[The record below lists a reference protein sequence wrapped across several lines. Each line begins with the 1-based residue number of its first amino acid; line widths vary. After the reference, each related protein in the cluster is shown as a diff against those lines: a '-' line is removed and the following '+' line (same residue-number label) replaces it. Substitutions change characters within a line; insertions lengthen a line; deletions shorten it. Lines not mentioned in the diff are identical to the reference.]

1 MEDQKG
7 KEPSLTRKE
16 QWLQFIKFT
25 LFSISAGAIQIGS
38 FALLTELTA
47 MPYWPCYL
55 ISLVLSVVWNFT
67 FNRKFTFKSAA
78 NVPKA
83 MLLALLFYV
92 PFTPLSTWWGKALTD
107 AGWNSYVVEIGTMV
121 INFVLEFLYQRFFVF
136 RDSINSADAKA

>member
-1 MEDQKG
+1 MENQDTQANG
-7 KEPSLTRKE
+7 MSRKA
-16 QWLQFIKFT
+16 QWFQFLKFT
-25 LFSISAGAIQIGS
+25 LFSISAGAIQMSS
-38 FALLTELTA
+38 FALLTELTG

-107 AGWNSYVVEIGTMV
+107 AGWNAYVVELGTMV
-121 INFVLEFLYQRFFVF
+121 VNFVLEFLYQRFFVF
-136 RDSINSADAKA
+136 RNSINTASKNA

>member
-1 MEDQKG
+1 M
-7 KEPSLTRKE
+7 S
-16 QWLQFIKFT
+16 
-25 LFSISAGAIQIGS
+25 S
-38 FALLTELTA
+38 FALLTELTGL
-47 MPYWPCYL
+47 PYWPCYL

-107 AGWNSYVVEIGTMV
+107 AGWNAYVVELGTMV
-121 INFVLEFLYQRFFVF
+121 VNFVLEFLYQRFFVF
-136 RDSINSADAKA
+136 RNSINTASKNA